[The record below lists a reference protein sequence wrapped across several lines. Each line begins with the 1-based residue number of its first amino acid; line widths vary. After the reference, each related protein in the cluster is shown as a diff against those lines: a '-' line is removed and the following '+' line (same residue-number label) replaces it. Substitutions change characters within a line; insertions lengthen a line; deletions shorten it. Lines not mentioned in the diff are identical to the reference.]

1 MTGYAMA
8 VSEIRGEINGKTVSK
23 QNSKDVMSSLTLETT
38 KRKLTDWL
46 LKQRELPCLFQVLSL
61 QEAES

>member
-23 QNSKDVMSSLTLETT
+23 QNSIVINQAPLKMS
-38 KRKLTDWL
+38 
-46 LKQRELPCLFQVLSL
+46 
-61 QEAES
+61 